1 MISPKLEAEIL
12 RLYHAEK
19 WRVGTIA
26 GQLGVHHSV
35 VRRVLAQD
43 DAPLSK
49 RSRPTRLDP
58 YIPLIIATWKQYPK
72 LPASRLYEMCRERGF
87 RGCPHHFRH
96 MVAPYRPR
104 PRAEAYLRIKTL
116 PGEQAQVDW
125 GHFGKLTIG
134 RAQRPLLAFVMVLS
148 YSRRIFLRFFLG
160 QQSEN
165 FLRGHQAAFGAWGG
179 VVRVVLYDNLKSA
192 VLERR
197 GDAIRFNPLLLEF
210 ARHYRF
216 APRPVAVARGN
227 EKGRVERSISYIR
240 RAFFMARRFR
250 DVEDLN
256 RQAQEWCDGPAC
268 QRRWVE
274 DDRLTV
280 AQAFEKERAL
290 LLPLP
295 QTPFPADERC
305 ELTVGKTPY
314 VRFDHNDYSVPH
326 ELVRQTVVVVA
337 SLQSVRIMHRGTVM
351 AEHGRSFDRRRQI
364 EDPAHIERLVEHK
377 RQAREHRSLD
387 RLAAAAPASRELLT
401 CLAQR
406 GANLGSATAR
416 LLQLL
421 DEFGSTRLEQAIR
434 EAIEKDI
441 PHHHAVRQIL
451 ERQRRAEGRSPAL
464 PVELPD
470 DPRVRG
476 LTIRPHTLESYD
488 ALTRDIVDQ
497 KEHDD
502 HDEQSTGHVVHQE
515 NKDHDGQATVS

>member
-1 MISPKLEAEIL
+1 MISPKLEADIL

-26 GQLGVHHSV
+26 GQLGIHHSV
-35 VRRVLAQD
+35 VRRVLAREGPE
-43 DAPLSK
+43 APK
-49 RSRPTRLDP
+49 RSRGTRLDP
-58 YIPLIIATWKQYPK
+58 YLPLIMATWKQYPK
-72 LPASRLYEMCRERGF
+72 LTASRLYEMCRQRGYQ
-87 RGCPHHFRH
+87 GSPDHFRH
-96 MVAPYRPR
+96 MVAGYRPR
-104 PRAEAYLRIKTL
+104 PAAEAYLRLKTL

-134 RAQRPLLAFVMVLS
+134 RGQRHLVAFVMVLS

-165 FLRGHQAAFGAWGG
+165 FLRGHEAAFSAWGG
-179 VVRVVLYDNLKSA
+179 VARVVLYDNLKSA

-197 GDAIRFNPLLLEF
+197 GDAIRFHPLLLEF

-227 EKGRVERSISYIR
+227 EKGRVERAISYVR
-240 RAFFMARRFR
+240 RAFFMARRFG
-250 DVEDLN
+250 DVDDLN
-256 RQAQEWCDGPAC
+256 RQAQAWCDGPAC

-280 AQAFEKERAL
+280 GEAFEKERPL

-295 QTPFPADERC
+295 PAPFPTDERR

-326 ELVRQTVVVVA
+326 ELVRQTLVVVA
-337 SLQSVRIMHRGTVM
+337 SLETVRILHRGRVV
-351 AEHGRSFDRRRQI
+351 AEHRRCFDRRQQI

-377 RQAREHRSLD
+377 RQAREHRGLD
-387 RLAAAAPASRELLT
+387 RLAAAAPASRELLSR
-401 CLAQR
+401 LAQR

-416 LLQLL
+416 LLGLL
-421 DEFGSTRLEQAIR
+421 EEFGAARLEQAVR
-434 EAIEKDI
+434 EALAHDI

-451 ERQRRAEGRSPAL
+451 ERQRRAEGRSPTL
-464 PVELPD
+464 PVVLPD
-470 DPRVRG
+470 DPRLRD
-476 LTIRPHTLESYD
+476 LTIRPHRLEGYD
-488 ALTRDIVDQ
+488 ELTHDIVDSQ
-497 KEHDD
+497 ESDD
-502 HDEQSTGHVVHQE
+502 HGEQDTDHVDHE
-515 NKDHDGQATVS
+515 EDHDHDK

>member
-26 GQLGVHHSV
+26 GQLGVHHGV
-35 VRRVLAQD
+35 VRRVLARD
-43 DAPLSK
+43 GAEEPK
-49 RSRPTRLDP
+49 RSRATRLDP

-72 LPASRLYEMCRERGF
+72 LLASRLYEMCHQRGY
-87 RGCPHHFRH
+87 RGSPDHFRH
-96 MVAPYRPR
+96 MVAPYRPK
-104 PRAEAYLRIKTL
+104 PTAEAYLRLKTL

-134 RAQRPLLAFVMVLS
+134 HAARSLLAFVMVLS

-227 EKGRVERSISYIR
+227 EKGRVERSIAYIR

-250 DVEDLN
+250 DVDDLN

-280 AQAFEKERAL
+280 REAFEKERPL

-295 QTPFPADERC
+295 PAPFPTDERR
-305 ELTVGKTPY
+305 ELEVGKTPY

-337 SLQSVRIMHRGTVM
+337 SLQTVRIMHRSTVV
-351 AEHGRSFDRRRQI
+351 AEHDRGFDRRRQI

-377 RQAREHRSLD
+377 RQARAHRGLD

-416 LLQLL
+416 LLGLL
-421 DEFGSTRLEQAIR
+421 DEFGAARLEQAIG

-451 ERQRRAEGRSPAL
+451 ERQHRAEGRRPAL

-470 DPRVRG
+470 DPRVRE

-488 ALTRDIVDQ
+488 ALTRDIVDPQ
-497 KEHDD
+497 EPND
-502 HDEQSTGHVVHQE
+502 HGE
-515 NKDHDGQATVS
+515 